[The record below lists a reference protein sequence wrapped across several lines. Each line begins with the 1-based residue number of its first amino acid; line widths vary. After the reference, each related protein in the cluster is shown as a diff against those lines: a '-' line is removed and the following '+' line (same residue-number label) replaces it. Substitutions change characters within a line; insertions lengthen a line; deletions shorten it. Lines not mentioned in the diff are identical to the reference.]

1 MTAELQVLLGVHVQI
16 YHSRRAQRAP
26 TCSGQEDVWGQKME
40 WTERTET
47 SRRGRP
53 DGLWSVVDQL
63 TLGCL
68 PQEHGRSQ
76 AFLGCSSSRKDRW
89 AVVSPGNLV

>member
-16 YHSRRAQRAP
+16 YHSRWAQRAP

-40 WTERTET
+40 WTET
-47 SRRGRP
+47 SRCGRP
-53 DGLWSVVDQL
+53 DGLWSVVDRL

-68 PQEHGRSQ
+68 SQEHGRSQ

-89 AVVSPGNLV
+89 AVVSLGNLV